1 MNFSFENKT
10 VVITG
15 AGRGIGK
22 ATAIAFAKAGAN
34 VVLASKTQ
42 SNLDNVAA
50 GIAEFNPNVMTYALD
65 TKDKVGC
72 EDLIAKTVERFGT
85 VNIIV
90 HAASDSYYAKLDNM
104 SDDVISNHFDSNVN
118 AARWL
123 LNAAM
128 PYLDE
133 TEGKGRFI
141 AIGSVAGSMKSV
153 VGMTG
158 YVVAK
163 AGLEAFIKQAA
174 WEYGFANKQVL
185 INLIVPGTILSDR
198 ALELAPREMHD
209 KSARITTP
217 LRRSGEP
224 EEIANVC
231 LFLASPGASY
241 MHGSSIVVDG
251 GYSLG
256 TVMPRL

>member
-10 VVITG
+10 VIITG
-15 AGRGIGK
+15 GGRGIGK

-34 VVLASKTQ
+34 VVIASKTQ
-42 SNLDNVAA
+42 NNLDEVAS
-50 GIAEFNPNVMTYALD
+50 IISEFNPNVMTYEFDA
-65 TKDKVGC
+65 KDKEAC
-72 EDLIAKTVERFGT
+72 EGLIAKTVERFGT

-90 HAASDSYYAKLDNM
+90 HAASYLYYVKLDKM
-104 SDDVISNHFDSNVN
+104 TDEDMDNHIDSNIS

-123 LNAAM
+123 LKAAM
-128 PYLDE
+128 PYLDK

-141 AIGSVAGSMKSV
+141 AIGSVAGSMNAIF
-153 VGMTG
+153 GMTG
-158 YVVAK
+158 YCVAK

-185 INLIVPGTILSDR
+185 INAVLPGSVLSDR
-198 ALELAPREMHD
+198 VLENISEEMAD
-209 KSARITTP
+209 NIAKINVPIKRLGT
-217 LRRSGEP
+217 P

-231 LFLASPGASY
+231 MFLASPASSYIHGA
-241 MHGSSIVVDG
+241 SIVVDG

-256 TVMPRL
+256 TVVPRV

>member
-1 MNFSFENKT
+1 MNFSFENQT

-15 AGRGIGK
+15 GGRGIGK
-22 ATAIAFAKAGAN
+22 TTAIAFAKAGAN
-34 VVLASKTQ
+34 VVIASKTQ

-50 GIAEFNPNVMTYALD
+50 IISEFSPNVMTYALD
-65 TKDKVGC
+65 VKSKESC

-90 HAASDSYYAKLDNM
+90 HAASDQGYAVLDNM
-104 SDDVISNHFDSNVN
+104 SDDVMSDHIDSNIS

-141 AIGSVAGSMKSV
+141 AIGSIAGSVNSV

-158 YVVAK
+158 YCVAK

-174 WEYGFANKQVL
+174 WEYGFANKRVL
-185 INLIVPGTILSDR
+185 INSILPGTILSDR
-198 ALELAPREMHD
+198 MLDHASREICE
-209 KSARITTP
+209 KVARINIP
-217 LRRSGEP
+217 VRRPGEP
-224 EEIANVC
+224 EEVASVC
-231 LFLASPGASY
+231 LFLASPGASFI
-241 MHGSSIVVDG
+241 HGASIVVDG
-251 GYSLG
+251 GATLG
-256 TVMPRL
+256 IVMPRL